1 VNLARFIE
9 TFQEAITR
17 AVLRTYPPLY
27 SARNRHEWG
36 FDLRRLRRRPLGAQ
50 GDAIRA
56 VALSLQRHQGTNLVG
71 EMGTG
76 KTTIAAAAAHLAGF
90 RRVLVLCPPHLVR
103 KWQREIVATVPGA
116 GAAIVRTITDLQR
129 LPFLGGQPLFVVLS
143 REQAKLS
150 YRWSPAVIERLAVV
164 NGQLLR
170 GEDGEPTRRLCCP
183 ACFAP
188 ALDNEGL
195 PLEHEQLERKKQN
208 CRECGGPLWQADRS
222 GPRRFPLADY
232 IARRMPGFF
241 DLLVVDEQHEY
252 KARGSAQGLAA
263 GTLAEACRRVL
274 TLTGTLMGGYSSTL
288 FYLLWRFS
296 PAVREEFAY
305 KDEQRW
311 VARYGILERITRKGD
326 DDAYED
332 GRVSRRR
339 GYRTRVVEK
348 PGVSPAV
355 LFHLIGNTAFLRL
368 ADVAAGLPEYREEVR
383 LIGLEGSDKPDE
395 SSQAAYYHRLAG
407 QLEAAVRQAL
417 AQGSKRLLGA
427 YLQSLLAYPDA
438 CTKGETVLDPRT
450 DEVIAAVPPLPDDR
464 LYPKEQALLEL
475 VQKERLE
482 SRRVLVYIT
491 HTATRDIS
499 PRLES
504 VLSGAGLRVAT
515 LKSDTVSAERREEW
529 VERRVKEGLDVLLVH
544 PKLVQTGLD
553 LVQFATICWYE
564 VEYSVYTMRQAS
576 RRSWRIGQRLP
587 VQVVYFAY
595 RGTLQAQA
603 LALVAKKLQSSL
615 AVEGELV
622 EEGLASFG
630 DEGDDLLLTLARSL
644 TERVEASEDSLEGL
658 FASVR
663 RAEREVEAALR
674 PDDLAPEKPEP
685 ESQPMPWSMPEREPA
700 DLTEFVELPLFAS
713 AAVATPSG
721 NGARPEEPA
730 HEGEPSPVAQPAAIP
745 GGQRDDG
752 AEDTLPAN
760 GQQLRLL

>member
-1 VNLARFIE
+1 MNLARFIE
-9 TFQEAITR
+9 TFQETITR

-27 SARNRHEWG
+27 TARNRHQWG

-56 VALSLQRHQGTNLVG
+56 VALSLQRHRGTNLVG

-76 KTTIAAAAAHLAGF
+76 KTTIAAAAAHLAGS
-90 RRVLVLCPPHLVR
+90 RRALVLCPPHLVR
-103 KWQREIVATVPGA
+103 KWQREILATVPGA
-116 GAAIVRTITDLQR
+116 AAAIVRTITDLQR
-129 LPFLGGQPLFVVLS
+129 LPLLGGQPLFVVLS

-150 YRWSPAVIERLAVV
+150 YRWSPAVVERLAVA
-164 NGQLLR
+164 GRRLLR
-170 GEDGEPTRRLCCP
+170 GEDGEPVRRLCCP

-195 PLEHEQLERKKQN
+195 PLEREQLERKKHRCQA
-208 CRECGGPLWQADRS
+208 CRGPLWQADRS

-241 DLLVVDEQHEY
+241 DLLIVDEQHEY

-263 GTLAEACRRVL
+263 GALAEACRRVL

-296 PAVREEFAY
+296 PAVRDEFAY

-311 VARYGILERITRKGD
+311 VARYGIVERITRKAD

-383 LIGLEGSDKPDE
+383 LVAMEAGHGGQEA
-395 SSQAAYYHRLAG
+395 SQSAYYHRLAG
-407 QLEAAVRQAL
+407 KLHAAVVQAL
-417 AQGSKRLLGA
+417 AQGSKRLLAA

-438 CTKGETVLDPRT
+438 CTKGETVVDPHT
-450 DEVIAAVPPLPDDR
+450 DEVLAAVPPLPEDR
-464 LYPKEQALLEL
+464 LCPKEQALLDL
-475 VQKERLE
+475 VRRERLDG
-482 SRRVLVYIT
+482 RRVLVYIT
-491 HTATRDIS
+491 HTASRDIS
-499 PRLES
+499 PRLEAF
-504 VLSGAGLRVAT
+504 LRAAGFRVAT
-515 LKSDTVSAERREEW
+515 LKSDTVSADRREEW
-529 VERRVKEGLDVLLVH
+529 VERRVKEGLDVLVVH
-544 PKLVQTGLD
+544 PRLVQTGLD
-553 LVQFATICWYE
+553 LVDFPTIVWYE

-587 VQVVYFAY
+587 VRVVYFAY

-603 LALVAKKLQSSL
+603 LALVAKKLQASL

-630 DEGDDLLLTLARSL
+630 DDGDDLLMALARSL
-644 TERVEASEDSLEGL
+644 TERVEANEDSLEGL
-658 FASVR
+658 FAGVR
-663 RAEREVEAALR
+663 QKEQEVEAALQ
-674 PDDLAPEKPEP
+674 PDDMTPEEPQPEP
-685 ESQPMPWSMPEREPA
+685 EPARFLLPERRDSGLSALLGLPLVRAAVRLTPPPNGDQPQEPPAADEPA
-700 DLTEFVELPLFAS
+700 VEKR
-713 AAVATPSG
+713 AAATVFGSESRGEDPPP
-721 NGARPEEPA
+721 PE
-730 HEGEPSPVAQPAAIP
+730 
-745 GGQRDDG
+745 
-752 AEDTLPAN
+752 
-760 GQQLRLL
+760 GQQLRLF

>member
-1 VNLARFIE
+1 MNLSQFIE

-27 SARNRHEWG
+27 SARNRHQWG

-56 VALSLQRHQGTNLVG
+56 VALSLQRHRGTNLVG

-103 KWQREIVATVPGA
+103 KWQREILATVPGA
-116 GAAIVRTITDLQR
+116 GAAIVRTITDLRR
-129 LPFLGGQPLFVVLS
+129 LPFLGGHPLFVVLS

-150 YRWSPAVIERLAVV
+150 YRWSPAVVERLAVV

-170 GEDGEPTRRLCCP
+170 DDDGEPVRRLCCP

-195 PLEHEQLERKKQN
+195 PLEREQLERKKHN
-208 CRECGGPLWQADRS
+208 CGECGGPLWQADRS

-296 PAVREEFAY
+296 PAVRDEFAY

-311 VARYGILERITRKGD
+311 VARYGIVERITRKGE

-368 ADVAAGLPEYREEVR
+368 ADVAAGLPDYREEVR
-383 LIGLEGSDKPDE
+383 LVGLEGGDGPQE
-395 SSQAAYYHRLAG
+395 ASQAAYYHRLAG

-417 AQGSKRLLGA
+417 AQGSKRLLAA

-438 CTKGETVLDPRT
+438 CTKGETVLDTRT
-450 DEVIAAVPPLPDDR
+450 DEVIASVPPLPEDR

-475 VQKERLE
+475 VRRERLQG
-482 SRRVLVYIT
+482 RRVLVYIT

-504 VLSGAGLRVAT
+504 VLRGAGFRVAT
-515 LKSDTVSAERREEW
+515 LKSDTVSADRREEW
-529 VERRVKEGLDVLLVH
+529 VDRRVKEGLDVLLVH
-544 PKLVQTGLD
+544 PRLVQTGLD
-553 LVQFATICWYE
+553 LVDFPTIVWYE

-630 DEGDDLLLTLARSL
+630 DEGDDLLMALARSL

-658 FASVR
+658 FAGVR
-663 RAEREVEAALR
+663 QTEQEVEAALR
-674 PDDLAPEKPEP
+674 PEDMTPEEPEP
-685 ESQPMPWSMPEREPA
+685 EPEPAPFALPEREDG
-700 DLTEFVELPLFAS
+700 DLSALIDLPLFQATVGQAPS
-713 AAVATPSG
+713 RNGDRAEEPSKPDEPVTKERAAAAVGSS
-721 NGARPEEPA
+721 
-730 HEGEPSPVAQPAAIP
+730 EGRADEMPPT
-745 GGQRDDG
+745 
-752 AEDTLPAN
+752 E

>member
-1 VNLARFIE
+1 MNLATFIE

-27 SARNRHEWG
+27 SPPNRNDWG

-56 VALSLQRHQGTNLVG
+56 VTLSPQRHRGTNLVG

-76 KTTIAAAAAHLAGF
+76 KTTIAAAAAYLAGF
-90 RRVLVLCPPHLVR
+90 QRVLVLCPPHLVR
-103 KWQREIVATVPGA
+103 KWQREVLATVPGA
-116 GAAIVRTITDLQR
+116 GAAIVRTITELER
-129 LPFLGGQPLFVVLS
+129 LSLMGGRPLFVILS
-143 REQAKLS
+143 RERAKLS
-150 YRWSPAVIERLAVV
+150 YRWSPAVVERRAID
-164 NGQLLR
+164 GGGRLLR
-170 GEDGEPTRRLCCP
+170 NEDGEPLRRLCCP

-188 ALDNEGL
+188 IMDDEGL
-195 PLEHEQLERKKQN
+195 PLEREELARKKRRCQ
-208 CRECGGPLWQADRS
+208 ECAGPLWQADRS

-232 IARRMPGFF
+232 VARHMPGFF

-263 GTLAEACRRVL
+263 GTLAEACRRTL
-274 TLTGTLMGGYSSTL
+274 TLTGTLMGGYASTL
-288 FYLLWRFS
+288 FSLLWRFS
-296 PAVREEFAY
+296 PALREEFAY
-305 KDEQRW
+305 RDEQRW
-311 VARYGILERITRKGD
+311 VARYGIVERITRKGGD
-326 DDAYED
+326 DEAYED

-383 LIGLEGSDKPDE
+383 LVGMEGGGGPQE
-395 SSQAAYYHRLAG
+395 ASQSAYYDRLAG
-407 QLEAAVRQAL
+407 KLHAAGVQAL
-417 AQGSKRLLGA
+417 AQGAQRLLGA

-450 DEVIAAVPPLPDDR
+450 DEVIAAVPPLPEDR

-482 SRRVLVYIT
+482 GRRVLVYIT

-504 VLSGAGLRVAT
+504 VLSGGGL
-515 LKSDTVSAERREEW
+515 
-529 VERRVKEGLDVLLVH
+529 
-544 PKLVQTGLD
+544 PVQTGLA
-553 LVQFATICWYE
+553 LVDSPTIVWYE

-576 RRSWRIGQRLP
+576 RRSSRIGQRLP

-595 RGTLQAQA
+595 RGTLQAKA

-622 EEGLASFG
+622 EEGLAAHG
-630 DEGDDLLLTLARSL
+630 DEGEDLLLALARSL

-658 FASVR
+658 FARVR
-663 RAEREVEAALR
+663 QTEQEVEAALW
-674 PDDLAPEKPEP
+674 PEDLTPEEP
-685 ESQPMPWSMPEREPA
+685 EAEPQPGPWAMPEREPT
-700 DLTEFVELPLFAS
+700 DLTAFVELPLFAP
-713 AAVATPSG
+713 APAATPSG
-721 NGARPEEPA
+721 NGASPEP
-730 HEGEPSPVAQPAAIP
+730 
-745 GGQRDDG
+745 
-752 AEDTLPAN
+752 LPAEE
-760 GQQLRLL
+760 